1 MKRELIESC
10 PDLPP
15 AHLEEEPPHLDQEEE
30 EDRLEQDQQDHV
42 GEGFPSLE
50 DFVCGKEDV
59 AKEEIKKILNKVD
72 ERKKRGRRPVK
83 KKKKKNDEEDDD
95 DEGND
100 EWNGDAEDETD
111 WGEAGVAGGKNRKSS
126 NLFCCPHTECGATFA
141 KEVCKIHKK
150 TKYIFFYIYTHPN
163 LKEGSEQI

>member
-15 AHLEEEPPHLDQEEE
+15 AHLEEEEADCQGE
-30 EDRLEQDQQDHV
+30 DQQDHV

-50 DFVCGKEDV
+50 DYVCGKEDV

-83 KKKKKNDEEDDD
+83 KKKKKNNEVEDDNE
-95 DEGND
+95 DEGNTD
-100 EWNGDAEDETD
+100 WNGNAEDETD
-111 WGEAGVAGGKNRKSS
+111 WSEAGGRNRKSS

-141 KEVCKIHKK
+141 KEVCQKSQK
-150 TKYIFFYIYTHPN
+150 
-163 LKEGSEQI
+163 

>member
-15 AHLEEEPPHLDQEEE
+15 AHLDEEE
-30 EDRLEQDQQDHV
+30 EDCLSQVQQDHV
-42 GEGFPSLE
+42 GEDFPSLE

-72 ERKKRGRRPVK
+72 ERKKRERRPVK
-83 KKKKKNDEEDDD
+83 KKKKKNEEEYNDND

-100 EWNGDAEDETD
+100 DWNGDAEDETD
-111 WGEAGVAGGKNRKSS
+111 WGEAGGRSRKSS
-126 NLFCCPHTECGATFA
+126 NLFCCPHSDCKATFA
-141 KEVCKIHKK
+141 KEVCQKSITRRQK
-150 TKYIFFYIYTHPN
+150 TVASFTFT
-163 LKEGSEQI
+163 LSQIQK